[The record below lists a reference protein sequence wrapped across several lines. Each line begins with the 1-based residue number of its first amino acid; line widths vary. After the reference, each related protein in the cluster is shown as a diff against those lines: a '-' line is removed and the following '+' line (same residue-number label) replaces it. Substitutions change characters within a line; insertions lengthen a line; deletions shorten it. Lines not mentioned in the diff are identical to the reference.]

1 MGKKRVGTLY
11 NKPVVEGDPNLIT
24 RNEILV
30 KKSKDTILMQERGDS
45 GDLSSITAGGGS
57 ELLYYKLKSAPV
69 TLSVEDQSITL
80 KTDKEIWNALQDIA
94 LLNVIFPSETVYN
107 GMKLGIITNLGYQGS
122 GDIENMDLS
131 LYMPY
136 YTNLLGDY
144 KSLSFCIKTSNNIRI
159 IRHTQE
165 ILEAKEINLNGDLQQ
180 QVIQIL
186 EFALEDEFTEELRQQ
201 YKILLSLFEPIT
213 KEQYEQQITK

>member
-1 MGKKRVGTLY
+1 
-11 NKPVVEGDPNLIT
+11 
-24 RNEILV
+24 
-30 KKSKDTILMQERGDS
+30 
-45 GDLSSITAGGGS
+45 
-57 ELLYYKLKSAPV
+57 
-69 TLSVEDQSITL
+69 
-80 KTDKEIWNALQDIA
+80 
-94 LLNVIFPSETVYN
+94 
-107 GMKLGIITNLGYQGS
+107 MKLGIITNLGYQGT
-122 GDIENMDLS
+122 GDIENTDLS

-159 IRHTQE
+159 IRHTWE